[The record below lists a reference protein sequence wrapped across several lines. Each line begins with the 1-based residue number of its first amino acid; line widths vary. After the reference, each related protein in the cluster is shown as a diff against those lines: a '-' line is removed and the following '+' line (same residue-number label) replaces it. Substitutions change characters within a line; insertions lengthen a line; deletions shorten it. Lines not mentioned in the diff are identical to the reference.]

1 MGLTTVD
8 LDDKLLNQA
17 RRILGTT
24 SIKDTVNASL
34 KAVVHQRKLQE
45 LVDSFG
51 TVRLELTPAALRAQR
66 RKRTHVSR

>member
-34 KAVVHQRKLQE
+34 KAVVEQRKRQQ

-51 TVRLELTPAALRAQR
+51 TIELDLTHAGLRAQR
-66 RKRTHVSR
+66 RKRTRVSR

>member
-1 MGLTTVD
+1 MGLTTID
-8 LDDKLLNQA
+8 LDDKLLKQA

-34 KAVVHQRKLQE
+34 KAVVHQRKLKE

-51 TVRLELTPAALRAQR
+51 TVDLDLTPAALRAQR

>member
-8 LDDKLLNQA
+8 LDDKLLKQA

-51 TVRLELTPAALRAQR
+51 AVDLDLTHNALRAQR